1 MERFKFKLGAFTLF
15 FILVINAST
24 INGVST
30 TVGVDTNAD
39 RFEGNVDNDFYFVQL
54 TDTHV
59 MHRLFDWKEV
69 SKNRLRSV
77 LDHVS
82 SFEKKPAFIVI
93 TGDLTNWGGGIL
105 SGALN
110 CLAFTSCFYKKDGQ
124 LYADAAYAIPVYTT
138 PGNHEYI
145 YTRNL
150 KNYHRYIENEN
161 RYIVNYSDMSLF
173 FLNSGPFCS
182 SYPSGGDG
190 LYDCDMEWF
199 EDALENC
206 TSPLKIV
213 LMHHPAVYFRN
224 DEGRMRDVIVQ
235 NREAFVNA
243 CENHSVELV
252 LTGHTHESRVF
263 DGDENS
269 YDENTS
275 FNCSEYPTLFVQTTD
290 CDQGVHYRNVS
301 IIGNNVW
308 LEPCVEVTISDPS
321 FFHLPFLQDTDA
333 LFPFS

>member
-1 MERFKFKLGAFTLF
+1 M
-15 FILVINAST
+15 I
-24 INGVST
+24 INGITLSGGST
-30 TVGVDTNAD
+30 TAGVDTINE
-39 RFEGNVDNDFYFVQL
+39 RFEANVDNDFYFVQF

-69 SKNRLRSV
+69 SKNKLQSV

-110 CLAFTSCFYKKDGQ
+110 CLAFASCFYKNDDQ
-124 LYADAAYAIPVYTT
+124 LYADADYSIPVYTA

-150 KNYHRYIENEN
+150 MNYHRFIENN
-161 RYIVNYSDMSLF
+161 DRYIVNYSNMSLF
-173 FLNSGPFCS
+173 FINSGP
-182 SYPSGGDG
+182 SYHDGGAG
-190 LYDCDMEWF
+190 LYDCDMDWLEG
-199 EDALENC
+199 ALQNC
-206 TSPLKIV
+206 SSHIKIV

-243 CENHSVELV
+243 CENHSVDLV

-269 YDENTS
+269 YDENMS
-275 FNCSEYPTLFVQTTD
+275 FNCSLYPALFVQTTD
-290 CDQGVHYRNVS
+290 CSEHGVHYRNVS
-301 IIGNNVW
+301 IIGNDVW
-308 LEPCVEVTISDPS
+308 LGPCVEVTTSDPPS
-321 FFHLPFLQDTDA
+321 FRQPFRPDKDPPSFYSSEKIAFVTCIGQA
-333 LFPFS
+333 LTRF